1 MRKQH
6 FTFDL
11 IWGWSMFFVPT
22 VGKCKT
28 TVFNTTLWNK
38 HKICIDHSMCVYI
51 YICRYFLYI
60 HVYCCNIYIR
70 MYAHMYVL
78 YIIYTCTLTYG
89 HGRCS
94 WIFHV
99 FFGNVPL
106 AEGTPGLAQPSPHLP
121 QGAWVVQRSHPIGS
135 VSGRF
140 LVTGRTGFWIS
151 EPNVVMILIHNQKNP
166 ILYSFVTDLK
176 VSRTDSTRPL
186 DVLLGTLGHQ
196 MTLPVFR
203 CLRNSPIFVE
213 PSPAVACSAID
224 IPLLNTID

>member
-1 MRKQH
+1 MYIVVIFISACMR
-6 FTFDL
+6 
-11 IWGWSMFFVPT
+11 
-22 VGKCKT
+22 
-28 TVFNTTLWNK
+28 
-38 HKICIDHSMCVYI
+38 ICMYYI
-51 YICRYFLYI
+51 Y
-60 HVYCCNIYIR
+60 NI
-70 MYAHMYVL
+70 HMYINVWTWEMFL
-78 YIIYTCTLTYG
+78 DFPC
-89 HGRCS
+89 
-94 WIFHV
+94 

-151 EPNVVMILIHNQKNP
+151 EPNVVMILIHNQKNH